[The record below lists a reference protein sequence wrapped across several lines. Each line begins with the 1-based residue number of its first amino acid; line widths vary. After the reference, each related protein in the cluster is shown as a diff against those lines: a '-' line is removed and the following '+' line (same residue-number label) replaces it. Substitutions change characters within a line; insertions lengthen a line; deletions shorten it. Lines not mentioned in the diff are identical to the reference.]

1 MFIVISVG
9 SPPPFEPSDLPC
21 LPEFR
26 ISNEDFPACNFLD
39 GCSKTFAIGFE
50 QIFVIF
56 LVLLITMRARYSR
69 IIENPLNN

>member
-1 MFIVISVG
+1 MFILISVG

-39 GCSKTFAIGFE
+39 GCSKTFAIEFE
-50 QIFVIF
+50 QILVIF
-56 LVLLITMRARYSR
+56 LGTPYIWHMSKKFQH
-69 IIENPLNN
+69 N